1 MIPFS
6 DSTSLYFY
14 SALLQG
20 NAALVALVAMF
31 LVYQKQHL
39 DSEFD
44 RLESIIIDYLCKTAN
59 VIVNYGNIFKF
70 EKYSEDICKD
80 LDEGSKVKLKNTL
93 GHSSWAARFEELKN
107 VDSRRNT
114 LWSGALPSIRLIF
127 IILGASVIM
136 LPLSDQIHGFVRL
149 EAVSFVVY
157 VMAEIFALV
166 SLFKFIK
173 GQFV

>member
-44 RLESIIIDYLCKTAN
+44 RIEKIIINHLQSTAK
-59 VIVNYGNIFKF
+59 ISVNFGDIFEF
-70 EKYSEDICKD
+70 EKY
-80 LDEGSKVKLKNTL
+80 DEKYCQNLSDEAKTKYKKILEN
-93 GHSSWAARFEELKN
+93 SSWVARFEELKN
-107 VDSRRNT
+107 VDSQRKT
-114 LWSGALPSIRLIF
+114 LWSSALPPIRLIF

-136 LPLSDQIHGFVRL
+136 LPLSDQIHGFVIL
-149 EAVSFVVY
+149 EAISFIVY
-157 VMAEIFALV
+157 VLAEIYALC

>member
-31 LVYQKQHL
+31 LVYRKQYL
-39 DSEFD
+39 DSAFD
-44 RLESIIIDYLCKTAN
+44 RIEKIMINHLQSTTKLTAN
-59 VIVNYGNIFKF
+59 FGNIFDL
-70 EKYSEDICKD
+70 EKY
-80 LDEGSKVKLKNTL
+80 DEKYCQNLSDEAKTKFKKVLEN
-93 GHSSWAARFEELKN
+93 SSWAARFEELKN
-107 VDSRRNT
+107 VDSRRST
-114 LWSGALPSIRLIF
+114 LLSSALLSIRLIF

-136 LPLSDQIHGFVRL
+136 LPLSDQIHGFVIL
-149 EAVSFVVY
+149 EAISFIVY
-157 VMAEIFALV
+157 VLAEIYALC